1 MIKAALE
8 MRAKQHLA
16 LTPRLQ
22 QSVKLLQ
29 LSANEFAQEM
39 QEALASNPFLEEV
52 EHEAG
57 AQAQAGGIARTG
69 EVPASIESDGAI
81 ADTSHA
87 DATPLETTTSAIETD
102 PAIAASEEFPADFST
117 YYNHNGSHHGDGE
130 DSDIGEWVHATPS
143 LREHLHEELLSYRL
157 SDRDRVLAQTVV
169 EALDDDGYL
178 RQLLSELIPLAP
190 VEPVPTEKEMQIA
203 LALVQSLDPPGVA
216 ARDLSECLRLQIEA
230 RPADTDAE
238 ERIQE
243 IAQDIV
249 HSHLPRLAKREFV
262 QMRRAL
268 NCTEEELRDA
278 CALIRALDPRPGQRF
293 SQTHAGY
300 IVPDVFVTKIKGK
313 WVAVTN
319 PAVAPCARINK
330 VYAELFAQTR
340 GHSRTPLAHQLQEAR
355 WLIRNAQQR
364 FATIQRVA
372 EAIVA
377 HQKHF
382 LEYGEVAMK
391 PLVLRDV
398 AEELGLH
405 ESTISRATGNKY
417 MATPRG
423 IFEFKHFF
431 SRQLATDTGGA
442 CSAAAVRA
450 LLKEMIEAEDADA
463 PLSDVSLAKMLAE
476 QGVIVARRTVSK
488 YRGLMR
494 IAPAELRR
502 QA

>member
-1 MIKAALE
+1 

-29 LSANEFAQEM
+29 LSATEFAQEM

-52 EHEAG
+52 EQEAG
-57 AQAQAGGIARTG
+57 AHPDVART
-69 EVPASIESDGAI
+69 SDIAI
-81 ADTSHA
+81 STDLDGVAADHA
-87 DATPLETTTSAIETD
+87 PVDDAPLETTTSAIETD
-102 PAIAASEEFPADFST
+102 ATLAASEDFPTDFST
-117 YYNHNGSHHGDGE
+117 YYSHGGAHHGDGE
-130 DSDIGEWVHATPS
+130 DSDIGEWVHSTPS
-143 LREHLHEELLSYRL
+143 LREHLHQELRSYRL
-157 SDRDRVLAQTVV
+157 SERDCLLAQTLI

-190 VEPVPTEKEMQIA
+190 VEPPPTEKEMQIA

-216 ARDLSECLRLQIEA
+216 ARDLAECLRLQIEA
-230 RPADTDAE
+230 RPADTEAE

-249 HSHLPRLAKREFV
+249 RSHLPRLAKREFT

-268 NCTEEELRDA
+268 GCTEEELRDA
-278 CALIRALDPRPGQRF
+278 CALIRMLDPRPGLRF
-293 SQTHAGY
+293 SQAHAGY
-300 IVPDVFVTKIKGK
+300 IVPDVIVTKIKGK
-313 WVAVTN
+313 WIALTN
-319 PAVAPCARINK
+319 PSVAPCARINK
-330 VYAELFAQTR
+330 
-340 GHSRTPLAHQLQEAR
+340 EAR

-423 IFEFKHFF
+423 IFEFKYFF

-442 CSAAAVRA
+442 CSAASVRA

-476 QGVIVARRTVSK
+476 QGVIVARRTVAK

-494 IAPAELRR
+494 IAPAEMRR
-502 QA
+502 QV

>member
-1 MIKAALE
+1 MVKAALE

-29 LSANEFAQEM
+29 LSATEFAQEM

-52 EHEAG
+52 EQEAG
-57 AQAQAGGIARTG
+57 AQ
-69 EVPASIESDGAI
+69 P
-81 ADTSHA
+81 
-87 DATPLETTTSAIETD
+87 DATRANDLPGPADLDGSGTDHTPSEALPLETTTSAIETD
-102 PAIAASEEFPADFST
+102 PALATADEFPADFGT
-117 YYNHNGSHHGDGE
+117 YYSHGGAHHGDGE

-143 LREHLHEELLSYRL
+143 LREHLHQELRSYRL
-157 SDRDRVLAQTVV
+157 SQRDCLLGQTVI

-190 VEPVPTEKEMQIA
+190 VEPPPTEKEMQIA

-230 RPADTDAE
+230 RPADTEAE

-243 IAQDIV
+243 VAHDIV
-249 HSHLPRLAKREFV
+249 RSHLPRLAKREFT

-268 NCTEEELRDA
+268 GCTEDELRDA
-278 CALIRALDPRPGQRF
+278 CALIRMLDPRPGLRF
-293 SQTHAGY
+293 SQAHAGY
-300 IVPDVFVTKIKGK
+300 IVPDVIVAKIRGK
-313 WVAVTN
+313 WIAVTN

-340 GHSRTPLAHQLQEAR
+340 GYHRTPLAHQLQEAR

-423 IFEFKHFF
+423 IFEFKYFF

-442 CSAAAVRA
+442 CSAASVRA

-476 QGVIVARRTVSK
+476 QGVIVARRTVAK

-494 IAPAELRR
+494 IAPAEMRR

>member
-1 MIKAALE
+1 MVKAALE

-29 LSANEFAQEM
+29 LSATEFAQEM

-52 EHEAG
+52 EQEAG
-57 AQAQAGGIARTG
+57 AQPDAARTG
-69 EVPASIESDGAI
+69 DLAISVDLGGAA
-81 ADTSHA
+81 ADHSPVD
-87 DATPLETTTSAIETD
+87 DAPLETTTSAIETD
-102 PAIAASEEFPADFST
+102 ATLAASEDFPTDFGT
-117 YYNHNGSHHGDGE
+117 YYSHGGAHNGDGE
-130 DSDIGEWVHATPS
+130 DSDIGEWVHSTPS
-143 LREHLHEELLSYRL
+143 LREHLHQELRSYRL
-157 SDRDRVLAQTVV
+157 SDRDCLIAQTLI

-190 VEPVPTEKEMQIA
+190 VEPPPTEKEMQIG

-216 ARDLSECLRLQIEA
+216 ARDLAECLRLQIEA
-230 RPADTDAE
+230 RPADTEAE

-249 HSHLPRLAKREFV
+249 RSHLPRLAKREFT

-268 NCTEEELRDA
+268 GCTEDELRDA
-278 CALIRALDPRPGQRF
+278 CALIRMLDPRPGLRF
-293 SQTHAGY
+293 SQAHAGY
-300 IVPDVFVTKIKGK
+300 IVPDVIVTKIKGK
-313 WVAVTN
+313 WIALTN

-340 GHSRTPLAHQLQEAR
+340 GHHRTPLAHQLQEAR

-423 IFEFKHFF
+423 IFEFKYFF

-442 CSAAAVRA
+442 CSAASVRA

-476 QGVIVARRTVSK
+476 QGVIVARRTVAK

-494 IAPAELRR
+494 IAPAEMRR
-502 QA
+502 QV